1 MKDEQY
7 VFHCCVDQ
15 NSHYFIITQ
24 YHCILLNSTC
34 DLLWC
39 MPLKDIQIEVD
50 EEEMRILN
58 QKESKLV
65 LFNDKEICSR
75 LYGILINIPNWTNK
89 EIVQCSQELIR
100 FINSRCKYLN
110 YNIIHRF

>member
-1 MKDEQY
+1 
-7 VFHCCVDQ
+7 
-15 NSHYFIITQ
+15 
-24 YHCILLNSTC
+24 
-34 DLLWC
+34 

-50 EEEMRILN
+50 EEDMRIIT

-100 FINSRCKYLN
+100 FINSRC
-110 YNIIHRF
+110 IS